1 MIDNIDKFPIII
13 LSSPRTG
20 STVLAEILSKKF
32 PTLELFSEPDSHR
45 KKLGARDSMDGF
57 SNYSNGS
64 NQYILKCHLI
74 NLSKYPPNLIE
85 KIINHEAFLIKI
97 KRKSIIDQM
106 VSTYIELVR
115 KMWYYDM
122 VTFEKY
128 KDEKIPIE
136 SAIIE
141 DAVKIIKEANESFNK
156 IQIEYDLEIYY
167 EDLVNI
173 INDNYKIRSNI
184 APKPINRN
192 EIYEAIEHHL
202 LNNK

>member
-1 MIDNIDKFPIII
+1 M
-13 LSSPRTG
+13 
-20 STVLAEILSKKF
+20 
-32 PTLELFSEPDSHR
+32 
-45 KKLGARDSMDGF
+45 
-57 SNYSNGS
+57 
-64 NQYILKCHLI
+64 
-74 NLSKYPPNLIE
+74 SKYPPNLIE